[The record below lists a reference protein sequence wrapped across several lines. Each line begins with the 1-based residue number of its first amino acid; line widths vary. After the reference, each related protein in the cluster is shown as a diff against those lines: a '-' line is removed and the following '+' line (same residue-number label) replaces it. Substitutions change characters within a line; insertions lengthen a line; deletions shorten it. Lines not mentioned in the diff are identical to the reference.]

1 MLTELKLRI
10 HFLLCIVALFL
21 LTNTSKADSEL
32 PVLRGVGG
40 DFFSDSSL
48 GYEVNLS
55 DYKDNIVL
63 LFFGYTNCPDVCPL
77 TLGYLNS
84 VFTKLSIEQQ
94 QKVKVLFVTVNP
106 EYDTPEHL
114 KKYLETFNKA
124 FIGISA
130 NPENLQKI
138 AKLFKVSYE
147 EVNQQ
152 IKLPVRYNRS
162 RVEVDQDAVSKVFY
176 HSISIFLLDKQSY
189 QIRTDLL
196 QNCHPLHAKRVARY
210 QPYLYLLIKKVQQYT
225 TRNVFLILIQL
236 AS

>member
-1 MLTELKLRI
+1 MLIKSKLR
-10 HFLLCIVALFL
+10 FLLCVAIFFLFS
-21 LTNTSKADSEL
+21 NTSKADSEL

-40 DFFSDSSL
+40 NFVSDSSL

-55 DYKDNIVL
+55 DYKGNIVL

-130 NPENLQKI
+130 FYYLK
-138 AKLFKVSYE
+138 KLLNFHF
-147 EVNQQ
+147 
-152 IKLPVRYNRS
+152 P
-162 RVEVDQDAVSKVFY
+162 
-176 HSISIFLLDKQSY
+176 
-189 QIRTDLL
+189 
-196 QNCHPLHAKRVARY
+196 
-210 QPYLYLLIKKVQQYT
+210 
-225 TRNVFLILIQL
+225 
-236 AS
+236 